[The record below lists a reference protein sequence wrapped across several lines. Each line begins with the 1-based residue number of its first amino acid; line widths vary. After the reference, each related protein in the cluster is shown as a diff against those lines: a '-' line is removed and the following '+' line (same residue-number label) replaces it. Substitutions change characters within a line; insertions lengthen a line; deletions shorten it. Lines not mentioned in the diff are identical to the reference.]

1 MANNN
6 QPRRQWIVNPRF
18 QVQFAV
24 ILVILHINVGF
35 LYQVV
40 LHYRMR
46 ALAEDAGSLQGFLD
60 IEPWTSIWPAM
71 ALSAVVSG
79 VIVFLVGIRY
89 SNQIVGPL
97 PRISRTL
104 HELAKGNNPGRLTF
118 RPGDVLEELAG
129 GVNELADSLHP
140 HARPQS
146 QSTSEPGAQVNRD
159 SITGQPV
166 DRETVNS

>member
-6 QPRRQWIVNPRF
+6 HPRPQWIVNPRF

-60 IEPWTSIWPAM
+60 IEPWTSI
-71 ALSAVVSG
+71 
-79 VIVFLVGIRY
+79 
-89 SNQIVGPL
+89 
-97 PRISRTL
+97 
-104 HELAKGNNPGRLTF
+104 
-118 RPGDVLEELAG
+118 
-129 GVNELADSLHP
+129 
-140 HARPQS
+140 
-146 QSTSEPGAQVNRD
+146 
-159 SITGQPV
+159 
-166 DRETVNS
+166 

>member
-1 MANNN
+1 MANHN

-104 HELAKGNNPGRLTF
+104 QELAKGNNPSRLTF
-118 RPGDVLEELAG
+118 RPGDVLEQLAG
-129 GVNELADSLHP
+129 DVNELADSMHP
-140 HARPQS
+140 SARPQ
-146 QSTSEPGAQVNRD
+146 QDSTPAAEEQVNPA
-159 SITGQPV
+159 SIVGQPV
-166 DRETVNS
+166 DRQPVNS